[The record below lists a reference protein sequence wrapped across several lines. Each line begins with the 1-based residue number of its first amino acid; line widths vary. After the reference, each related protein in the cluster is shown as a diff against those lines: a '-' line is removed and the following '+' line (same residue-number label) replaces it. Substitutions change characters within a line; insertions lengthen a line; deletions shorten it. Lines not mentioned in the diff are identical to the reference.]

1 MGESTKPRATLRFDR
16 RVRLEFRGATITSD
30 AGLLACRELDD
41 ALGLTETANEC
52 LQESRGGRNVQH
64 RLVGLLRQSVY
75 SRLAGYEDTN
85 DAERL
90 AQDPTMRIIVG
101 RRDID
106 RPAAS
111 TNTMSRFETEVLT
124 QDGNVEGLD
133 RLNAKWVDGAMSRT
147 PHRRVIL
154 DMDSSESPVH
164 GEQEGASYNGHFGS
178 TCYHP
183 LFVFNQFGDCEGA
196 MLRAGNV
203 HSAHRWRDVL
213 DPILSRY
220 GATGVRRYFRAD
232 AAFAKP
238 DIYEYMEER
247 RVFYAIRL
255 PSNKVLQYEI
265 APLLIRPV
273 GRPPKRPVIRYDDF
287 WYRAESWDR
296 DRRVVAKVEWHRG
309 ELFPRVGF
317 IVTNM
322 TAGPEGV
329 VRFYNGRGTA
339 EQWIKEGKY
348 ALNWTRL
355 SCHRFVAN
363 RVRLSLFVLAYNLGN
378 FLRRLCLPK
387 AVKHWSLRSVQVKLI
402 KMGGRLVDVEVV
414 LGLVEGHCDGGAGRG
429 AIAVQV
435 NGHFFDAD
443 GGGDDVGLVG
453 IVVDVEVVLD
463 LVEGHCDGGTG
474 GGGIA
479 VQVDGYVFGADG
491 GGDGVGLVPV
501 VIDVEVVL
509 GLVEGCGDG
518 GGRSGAVTVQV
529 HAQGRSRPGGPPRRQ
544 GHRSHRL
551 GPHRR
556 TARRRPL

>member
-1 MGESTKPRATLRFDR
+1 MGESTNPRGKLRFDR

-90 AQDPTMRIIVG
+90 ADDPTMRVVVG
-101 RRDID
+101 RRGGPE

-124 QDGNVEGLD
+124 QDGNVEGLG
-133 RLNAKWVDGAMSRT
+133 RLNTTWVDGAMSRT

-154 DMDSSESPVH
+154 DMDSPESPVH

-203 HSAHRWRDVL
+203 HSAHKWRQVL

-220 GATGVRRYFRAD
+220 GETGLRRYFRAD

-238 DIYEYMEER
+238 NIYEYLEER

-273 GRPPKRPVIRYDDF
+273 GRPPKRPVVLYDDF
-287 WYRAESWDR
+287 WYRAGSWDR
-296 DRRVVAKVEWHRG
+296 ARRVVAKVEWHQG

-363 RVRLSLFVLAYNLGN
+363 RVRLSVFVLAYNLGN

-402 KMGGRLVDVEVV
+402 KMGGRLVRHSRLLVFQLSEVSV
-414 LGLVEGHCDGGAGRG
+414 HQQLFQG
-429 AIAVQV
+429 
-435 NGHFFDAD
+435 
-443 GGGDDVGLVG
+443 
-453 IVVDVEVVLD
+453 VLD
-463 LVEGHCDGGTG
+463 R
-474 GGGIA
+474 I
-479 VQVDGYVFGADG
+479 
-491 GGDGVGLVPV
+491 
-501 VIDVEVVL
+501 
-509 GLVEGCGDG
+509 
-518 GGRSGAVTVQV
+518 GRLSPAP
-529 HAQGRSRPGGPPRRQ
+529 S
-544 GHRSHRL
+544 
-551 GPHRR
+551 
-556 TARRRPL
+556 

>member
-1 MGESTKPRATLRFDR
+1 MGESTNPRGKLRFDR
-16 RVRLEFRGATITSD
+16 RIRLEFHGATITSD

-41 ALGLTETANEC
+41 ALGLTETASEC

-101 RRDID
+101 RRDTD
-106 RPAAS
+106 RSAAS

-133 RLNAKWVDGAMSRT
+133 RLNAEWVDGAMSRT

-213 DPILSRY
+213 DPVLSRY

-238 DIYEYMEER
+238 DIYEYLEER

-265 APLLIRPV
+265 APLLMRPV
-273 GRPPKRPVIRYDDF
+273 GRPPKRPVILYDDF
-287 WYRAESWDR
+287 FRAMAQARVDHSTDKTFRSFLAPDLLILDDLGLHRMTQQQSIDLYELVIARHRTASFVITSNRAVDEWLGLFDDPILGNSALDRLANASYQIVIEGASYRE
-296 DRRVVAKVEWHRG
+296 
-309 ELFPRVGF
+309 
-317 IVTNM
+317 
-322 TAGPEGV
+322 
-329 VRFYNGRGTA
+329 
-339 EQWIKEGKY
+339 
-348 ALNWTRL
+348 RL
-355 SCHRFVAN
+355 SPHRALLD
-363 RVRLSLFVLAYNLGN
+363 R
-378 FLRRLCLPK
+378 K
-387 AVKHWSLRSVQVKLI
+387 
-402 KMGGRLVDVEVV
+402 EVV
-414 LGLVEGHCDGGAGRG
+414 DP
-429 AIAVQV
+429 Q
-435 NGHFFDAD
+435 
-443 GGGDDVGLVG
+443 
-453 IVVDVEVVLD
+453 
-463 LVEGHCDGGTG
+463 T
-474 GGGIA
+474 
-479 VQVDGYVFGADG
+479 
-491 GGDGVGLVPV
+491 
-501 VIDVEVVL
+501 
-509 GLVEGCGDG
+509 
-518 GGRSGAVTVQV
+518 
-529 HAQGRSRPGGPPRRQ
+529 
-544 GHRSHRL
+544 
-551 GPHRR
+551 
-556 TARRRPL
+556 

>member
-1 MGESTKPRATLRFDR
+1 MGESTNPRAKLRFDR
-16 RVRLEFRGATITSD
+16 RIRLEFHGATITSD

-52 LQESRGGRNVQH
+52 LQETRGGRNVQH

-90 AQDPTMRIIVG
+90 ADDPTMRVVVG
-101 RRDID
+101 RRDGPE

-124 QDGNVEGLD
+124 QDGNVEGLG
-133 RLNAKWVDGAMSRT
+133 RLNSKWVDGAMSRT

-196 MLRAGNV
+196 MLRTGNV
-203 HSAHRWRDVL
+203 HSAHKWRQVL

-220 GATGVRRYFRAD
+220 GETGLRRYFRAD

-238 DIYEYMEER
+238 NIYEYLEER

-273 GRPPKRPVIRYDDF
+273 GRPPKRPVVLYDDF
-287 WYRAESWDR
+287 WYRAGSWDR
-296 DRRVVAKVEWHRG
+296 ARRVVAKVEWHRG

-363 RVRLSLFVLAYNLGN
+363 RVRLSVFVLAYNLGN

-402 KMGGRLVDVEVV
+402 KMEAVWYGTPGYWSFSCPRCRFLDGCSRECWNVSAGYRRRQAEGGYNHDLAKKESAPGSRLV
-414 LGLVEGHCDGGAGRG
+414 LSAPSSHWRG
-429 AIAVQV
+429 
-435 NGHFFDAD
+435 
-443 GGGDDVGLVG
+443 
-453 IVVDVEVVLD
+453 
-463 LVEGHCDGGTG
+463 T
-474 GGGIA
+474 
-479 VQVDGYVFGADG
+479 
-491 GGDGVGLVPV
+491 
-501 VIDVEVVL
+501 
-509 GLVEGCGDG
+509 
-518 GGRSGAVTVQV
+518 
-529 HAQGRSRPGGPPRRQ
+529 
-544 GHRSHRL
+544 
-551 GPHRR
+551 
-556 TARRRPL
+556 